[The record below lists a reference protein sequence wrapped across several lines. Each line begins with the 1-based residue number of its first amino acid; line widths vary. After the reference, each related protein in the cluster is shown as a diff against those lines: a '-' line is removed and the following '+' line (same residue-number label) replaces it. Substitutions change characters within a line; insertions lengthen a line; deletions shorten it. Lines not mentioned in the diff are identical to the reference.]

1 MEIPQGYKKSEFGI
15 IPEDWVEAKWGE
27 CLATFSSGATPYRG
41 VPSYYK
47 GDVKWISSGELNYNV
62 ISDTIEHISEQAV
75 RDTNLKVHQP
85 GTMLIAITGLEAEG
99 TRGRCAL
106 VGTPATTNQ
115 SCLALNGTDKVCVEY
130 LFEFY
135 KMFGCS
141 LAFKYCQGTK
151 QQSFTADIVK
161 KLPIIYPKAIE
172 EQKAIAKNLSEINE
186 LIAGFGEQIE
196 KKRQIKEGAMQQLL
210 TGKTRLPG
218 FDQPW
223 REVQVGKI
231 GYTYSGITGKTK
243 DDFGCGDSKCIT
255 FLNILNNP
263 VIDTSIFEKVNI
275 SPTEG
280 QNATHK
286 GDLFF
291 NTSSET
297 PEEVGICSVL
307 NEEIDNLYLNSF
319 CFGYRLTDESILGH
333 YLAYFWRSKRG
344 REIMT
349 SLAQGATRYNLSKAY
364 FNKVILVIPKSID
377 EQIAIVDV
385 LSIID
390 DEIHQLEAERD
401 KYVLVKQGMMQE
413 LLTGKTR
420 LV

>member
-1 MEIPQGYKKSEFGI
+1 MIPQGYKRSEFGI
-15 IPEDWVEAKWGE
+15 IPVDWVEAKWGE

-41 VPSYYK
+41 VPAYYK
-47 GDVKWISSGELNYNV
+47 GNIKWISSGELNYNV
-62 ISDTIEHISEQAV
+62 ICDTIEHISEQAV
-75 RDTNLKVHQP
+75 KDTNLKVHQP

-115 SCLALNGTDKVCVEY
+115 SCLAINGTDKVCIEY

-135 KMFGCS
+135 KMYGCA

-151 QQSFTADIVK
+151 QQSFTAEIVK
-161 KLPIIYPKAIE
+161 KLPIIYPRAID
-172 EQKAIAKNLSEINE
+172 EQKAIAKKLSAIDE
-186 LIAGFGEQIE
+186 LIAGLSEQIE
-196 KKRQIKEGAMQQLL
+196 KKRQLKEGVMQQLL

-218 FDQPW
+218 FTQPW
-223 REVQVGKI
+223 HEVQIGKI
-231 GYTYSGITGKTK
+231 GYTYPGITGKSK
-243 DDFGCGDSKCIT
+243 DDFNCGDARYIT
-255 FLNILNNP
+255 FLNVLNNP
-263 VIDTSIFEKVNI
+263 VIDTSIFERVNI

-280 QNATHK
+280 QNAVHK

-297 PEEVGICSVL
+297 PEEVGICAVL
-307 NEEIDNLYLNSF
+307 NEEIEDLYLNSF
-319 CFGYRLTDESILGH
+319 CFGYRLTDDSVLGH

-364 FNKVILVIPKSID
+364 FNKVNLIIPQTKD

-385 LSIID
+385 LNTMD
-390 DEIHQLEAERD
+390 DEICQLEAERD
-401 KYVLVKQGMMQE
+401 KYTLIKQGMMQE
-413 LLTGKTR
+413 LLTGKIR
-420 LV
+420 LI

>member
-1 MEIPQGYKKSEFGI
+1 MEIPQGYKKSEFGT
-15 IPEDWVEAKWGE
+15 IPEDWIEAKWGE

-47 GDVKWISSGELNYNV
+47 GNVKWISSGELNYNV

-115 SCLALNGTDKVCVEY
+115 SCLALNGTAKVCVEY

-161 KLPIIYPKAIE
+161 KLPIIYPKTIA
-172 EQKAIAKNLSEINE
+172 EQKAIAKKLSEIDE
-186 LIAGFGEQIE
+186 LITGLGEQIE

-210 TGKTRLPG
+210 TGKTRLRG
-218 FDQPW
+218 FDQQWGEDFLGNHAEIYRGGSPRPIENYLTDSPSGINW
-223 REVQVGKI
+223 VKIGDVSTNAKYIESTQERIIPEGIRHSREVHAGDFLLSNSMSFGRPYILKI
-231 GYTYSGITGKTK
+231 DGCIHDGWLVIQNYQDTFDTEYLYYILGSSQITQQYKAMAAG
-243 DDFGCGDSKCIT
+243 S
-255 FLNILNNP
+255 
-263 VIDTSIFEKVNI
+263 
-275 SPTEG
+275 
-280 QNATHK
+280 
-286 GDLFF
+286 
-291 NTSSET
+291 
-297 PEEVGICSVL
+297 SVL
-307 NEEIDNLYLNSF
+307 NLNK
-319 CFGYRLTDESILGH
+319 DIV
-333 YLAYFWRSKRG
+333 
-344 REIMT
+344 
-349 SLAQGATRYNLSKAY
+349 Q
-364 FNKVILVIPKSID
+364 KVIVPIPPID
-377 EQIAIVDV
+377 EQSAIAQI
-385 LSIID
+385 LSDMD
-390 DEIHQLEAERD
+390 DEIHQLEVERD
-401 KYVLVKQGMMQE
+401 KYALVKQGMMQE